1 MPVDAGPTQHRRIE
15 GVGGRPF
22 GTQWHRASVSSGIPG
37 IRYDRFVEPTPQRTS
52 DDRAGACHSGQP
64 AARGHHA
71 RSSIGGQIEEA
82 CRAAL
87 ARRNPESY
95 VAGAAV
101 LNQEGPRF
109 SSDIDIFHDL
119 EEAVAQAADSD
130 AAVLSAQGY
139 QVQWVRREPGIHI
152 ATVN

>member
-1 MPVDAGPTQHRRIE
+1 MQDRRSIDELKELGAGRSAPNGIVRLYHQAFRE
-15 GVGGRPF
+15 F
-22 GTQWHRASVSSGIPG
+22 GTIALWSQRPSEHPTIAQALVIADSLRREGTMRARPL
-37 IRYDRFVEPTPQRTS
+37 
-52 DDRAGACHSGQP
+52 
-64 AARGHHA
+64 AARS
-71 RSSIGGQIEEA
+71 RR
-82 CRAAL
+82 RAVPL
-87 ARRNPESY
+87 STHRNPESY